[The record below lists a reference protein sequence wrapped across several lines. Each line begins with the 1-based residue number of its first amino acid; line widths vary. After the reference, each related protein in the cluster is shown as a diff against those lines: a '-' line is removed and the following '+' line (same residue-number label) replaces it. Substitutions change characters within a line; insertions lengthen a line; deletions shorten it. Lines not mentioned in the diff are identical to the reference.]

1 VHKPNAQTTLL
12 PPYFNPDESLLLPL
26 SDNTSPSGDD
36 AALDNV
42 TYFLDDH
49 EIEKI
54 PGIGFK
60 IAQKIRTHV
69 LQRAPEVDQGF
80 VYGAT
85 KEKVTVRDVRTH
97 PGMGPETLERILAG
111 PGTPQGLGGKIWG
124 LINGCDDTEV
134 GLARTVPTQ
143 ISIEDS
149 YTRLDTMD
157 QVIKELRMLT
167 ESLMRRMHA
176 DLLEDEEEE
185 EGDVAAT
192 EHITHVTE
200 NVKISKRWLAHPKT
214 LRLSTRPR
222 PPQNPDGS
230 YNRSHS
236 FARISRSA
244 SLPNFVFNLKES
256 VEVLADRLVHESLV
270 PLFKK
275 LHPEKSG
282 WNLSLVNVAVTGM
295 AEGASEKGGAGRDI
309 SKMFKNQ
316 DNVLKEWRVVD
327 EIGSVEMTMHEV
339 VPETYPT
346 VQAPKIPELSRGG
359 SEDFPTLS
367 QENSTQDNGWEV
379 EVEDDEMLDD
389 ETFKCELCGAAMPI
403 YATAAHGRWHID
415 G

>member
-1 VHKPNAQTTLL
+1 MHKPNAQTTLL
-12 PPYFNPDESLLLPL
+12 PPYFNHDESLLLPL
-26 SDNTSPSGDD
+26 SGNTLRSCNDVV
-36 AALDNV
+36 LDNV
-42 TYFLDDH
+42 TSFLDDH
-49 EIEKI
+49 EIGKI

-69 LQRAPEVDQGF
+69 LQRIPEFDDE
-80 VYGAT
+80 YGGT

-124 LINGCDDTEV
+124 LLNGCDDTDV

-149 YTRLDTMD
+149 YTRLDTVT
-157 QVIKELRMLT
+157 QVIKELRMLA
-167 ESLMRRMHA
+167 ESLMKRMHA

-185 EGDVAAT
+185 DVAA
-192 EHITHVTE
+192 IKNVAHVTASA
-200 NVKISKRWLAHPKT
+200 KISKRWLAHPKT

-222 PPQNPDGS
+222 LTQNPDGS
-230 YNRSHS
+230 RSRS

-244 SLPNFVFNLKES
+244 SLPNFVFSLKES
-256 VEVLADRLVHESLV
+256 VGVLADRLVHEALV

-282 WNLSLVNVAVTGM
+282 WNLSLVNIAVTGM
-295 AEGASEKGGAGRDI
+295 VEGASEKGGAGRDI

-316 DNVLKEWRVVD
+316 DNVLKEWRVIEEIDSVD
-327 EIGSVEMTMHEV
+327 TTMHEV
-339 VPETYPT
+339 VPETYRA
-346 VQAPKIPELSRGG
+346 VQAPKMPELSRGG
-359 SEDFPTLS
+359 SEDFPTPS
-367 QENSTQDNGWEV
+367 QESATQDEGWEV

-389 ETFKCELCGAAMPI
+389 DTFKCELCGAAMPI
-403 YATAAHGRWHID
+403 YAMAAHGRWHIH

>member
-1 VHKPNAQTTLL
+1 MHKPDAQTTLL
-12 PPYFNPDESLLLPL
+12 PPYFNHDESLLLPL
-26 SDNTSPSGDD
+26 SDNTSRSGNDV
-36 AALDNV
+36 ALDNV
-42 TYFLDDH
+42 TSFLDDH
-49 EIEKI
+49 EIGKI

-60 IAQKIRTHV
+60 IAQKIRTCV
-69 LQRAPEVDQGF
+69 LQRAPEFDDGL
-80 VYGAT
+80 VYGGT

-124 LINGCDDTEV
+124 LLNGCDDTEV

-149 YTRLDTMD
+149 YTRLDTMN

-167 ESLMRRMHA
+167 ESLMKRMHA
-176 DLLEDEEEE
+176 DLLEDEEE
-185 EGDVAAT
+185 DVAAV
-192 EHITHVTE
+192 EHDAHVTAS
-200 NVKISKRWLAHPKT
+200 VKISKRWLAHPKT

-230 YNRSHS
+230 RNRS

-244 SLPNFVFNLKES
+244 PLPNFVFSLKES
-256 VEVLADRLVHESLV
+256 VEVLVDRLVHEALV

-282 WNLSLVNVAVTGM
+282 WNLSLVNVAVTGIV
-295 AEGASEKGGAGRDI
+295 EGASEKGGAGRDI

-316 DNVLKEWRVVD
+316 DNILKEWRVIEEINSLDTTMD
-327 EIGSVEMTMHEV
+327 EIL
-339 VPETYPT
+339 PEIYPA
-346 VQAPKIPELSRGG
+346 VQTPKIPELSRGG
-359 SEDFPTLS
+359 SEDFPTPS
-367 QENSTQDNGWEV
+367 QENSTQDDGWDV

-389 ETFKCELCGAAMPI
+389 DTFKCELCGAAMPI
-403 YATAAHGRWHID
+403 YAMAAHGRWHIH